1 VLRSTLDQPL
11 ADGNVLVVE
20 DQWFLVEDLR
30 QLLLGWSCRVLGPF
44 ASVVRTLGALAD
56 GLPRPDAAILDVQ
69 LLDGVSLPIAE
80 RLTALRVPFV
90 VLSAHAA
97 ALDQPELAAA
107 PRLGKPA
114 RHDLLRQALIATLD
128 GQVLG
133 AVRPAG
139 TA

>member
-1 VLRSTLDQPL
+1 LLRSTVDQPL
-11 ADGNVLVVE
+11 AGRNILVVE
-20 DQWFLVEDLR
+20 DQWLLAEDLR
-30 QLLLGWSCRVLGPF
+30 EMLLGWNCRVLGPF
-44 ASVVRTLGALAD
+44 ATVAQTLAALGD
-56 GLPRPDAAILDVQ
+56 GLPRPDTAILDFQ

-80 RLTALRVPFV
+80 RLAALNVPFV

-128 GQVLG
+128 DQVLG
-133 AVRPAG
+133 TARPG
-139 TA
+139 G

>member
-1 VLRSTLDQPL
+1 MTARTVAIVPNVAAISHAHRAGRRR
-11 ADGNVLVVE
+11 ADPPCPN
-20 DQWFLVEDLR
+20 
-30 QLLLGWSCRVLGPF
+30 
-44 ASVVRTLGALAD
+44 
-56 GLPRPDAAILDVQ
+56 AAILDVQ

-128 GQVLG
+128 SQVLG